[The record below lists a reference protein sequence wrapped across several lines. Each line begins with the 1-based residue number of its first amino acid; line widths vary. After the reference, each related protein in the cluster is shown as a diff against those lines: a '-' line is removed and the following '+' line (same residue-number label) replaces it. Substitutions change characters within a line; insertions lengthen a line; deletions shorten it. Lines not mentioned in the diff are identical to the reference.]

1 MLISYPKKH
10 YMSLAGDVQQL
21 HGSKKYLYRCP
32 TLGYRFSNMHIPPN
46 FQKICCSF
54 PRLMSWGRSSSRKTR
69 IPLASA
75 FKPCSWSSTRR
86 MLRPW
91 LSGKPVMISK
101 DQSTRRFAKGRCVTV
116 SSQPVLVVSA
126 VQGANQTY
134 TTTIYYIY
142 INYRLPMFSFII
154 DPLIACGITQPANH
168 SFFIGLNDV

>member
-1 MLISYPKKH
+1 MFNSY
-10 YMSLAGDVQQL
+10 MVL
-21 HGSKKYLYRCP
+21 KKYLYRCP